1 MKRKKEK
8 RISKILVFCMALGLI
23 MCPITSMK
31 TIAANYSL
39 ENYKAVIN
47 QANEMYGTNIA
58 ITDFNLFLQNV
69 YNKISPEEFMSILT
83 NISTDNG
90 TIKSNV
96 EAAMPQTRATN
107 EVVSYY
113 ATVNYGNWS
122 SQVFADIETT
132 FFTDN
137 TPKFIKF
144 VGAGADWNGN
154 SPSWT
159 YRPRSADCESF
170 SSTICKV
177 KYNGNWVIPSTGVED
192 LTYITYRITYN
203 AG

>member
-1 MKRKKEK
+1 MKREKKK
-8 RISKILVFCMALGLI
+8 SILKILTFCMTLSLI
-23 MCPITSMK
+23 FCPITSMK

-39 ENYKAVIN
+39 ENYESVIV
-47 QANEMYGTNIA
+47 QANEMYGTNIV
-58 ITDFNLFLQNV
+58 ITDLNLFLQNV
-69 YNKISPEEFMSILT
+69 YNKMTPEEFMSILAK
-83 NISTDNG
+83 ISTDNRSV
-90 TIKSNV
+90 KSNV
-96 EAAMPQTRATN
+96 EATIPQTRATN

-113 ATVNYGNWS
+113 VTVNHGNWS

-132 FFTDN
+132 FFADS

-144 VGAGADWNGN
+144 IGAGADWNGN

-159 YRPRSADCESF
+159 YRPRTADCESF
-170 SSTICKV
+170 SSTTCKV

-192 LTYITYRITYN
+192 LTYITYRITYT